1 MIRRCMYHFFFH
13 HFDIRVDRCHFALR
27 FHSISMPLLKNKA
40 PLSTVAIQ
48 VLCSIVEQVSGSFAK
63 PSLLQ
68 CFTLCL
74 LLDQRFG
81 YKECLYPPIH
91 PKPLSLSKTP
101 LSSNFHFR
109 CSRPHLNTFTQHNTT
124 QYNTTQHKQLTG
136 KLLSPTCHFQ
146 ETGDSPRSSMR
157 SPAAPVN
164 TAS

>member
-1 MIRRCMYHFFFH
+1 
-13 HFDIRVDRCHFALR
+13 
-27 FHSISMPLLKNKA
+27 LLNKYFVPSPNGCREA
-40 PLSTVAIQ
+40 SQ
-48 VLCSIVEQVSGSFAK
+48 
-63 PSLLQ
+63 SLLCCSVSQ
-68 CFTLCL
+68 GVYCRIRGLVIRNASTP
-74 LLDQRFG
+74 RF
-81 YKECLYPPIH
+81 H